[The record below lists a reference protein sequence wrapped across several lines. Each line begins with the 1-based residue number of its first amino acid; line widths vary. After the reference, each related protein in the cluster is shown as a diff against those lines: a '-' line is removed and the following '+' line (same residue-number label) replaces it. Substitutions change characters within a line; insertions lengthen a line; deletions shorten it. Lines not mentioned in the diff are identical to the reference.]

1 MWSCGNS
8 FKQVL
13 EYVTD
18 VYGVQDPEVSAAFA
32 DVSQN
37 PANIA
42 KYANNPKI
50 QNLLKKM
57 QGKFAGPDDDTDIPD
72 STDGT
77 SPTSESTKPT
87 PHVPSQP
94 DID

>member
-1 MWSCGNS
+1 MAVLQLVISC
-8 FKQVL
+8 L
-13 EYVTD
+13 
-18 VYGVQDPEVSAAFA
+18 QDPEVSAAFA
-32 DVSQN
+32 DISQN

-57 QGKFAGPDDDTDIPD
+57 QGKFAEPDVDDADIPGSAPGD
-72 STDGT
+72 ASA
-77 SPTSESTKPT
+77 SESAKPT
-87 PHVPSQP
+87 PHMPSQP

>member
-1 MWSCGNS
+1 M
-8 FKQVL
+8 
-13 EYVTD
+13 
-18 VYGVQDPEVSAAFA
+18 SAAFA

-37 PANIA
+37 PANIS

-50 QNLLKKM
+50 QNILKKM
-57 QGKFAGPDDDTDIPD
+57 QGKFAEDGDDDTDIA
-72 STDGT
+72 GT
-77 SPTSESTKPT
+77 ASGANANASSESAKPA

>member
-1 MWSCGNS
+1 MIICCI
-8 FKQVL
+8 
-13 EYVTD
+13 
-18 VYGVQDPEVSAAFA
+18 QDPEVSAAFA
-32 DVSQN
+32 DISQN

-57 QGKFAGPDDDTDIPD
+57 QGKFAEPDDDDTDIA
-72 STDGT
+72 GT
-77 SPTSESTKPT
+77 ATGENSTSESAKAKPT

>member
-1 MWSCGNS
+1 M
-8 FKQVL
+8 
-13 EYVTD
+13 
-18 VYGVQDPEVSAAFA
+18 SAAFA
-32 DVSQN
+32 DISQN
-37 PANIA
+37 PANIG

-57 QGKFAGPDDDTDIPD
+57 QGTFGGPDDDDDDIPGTTGGD
-72 STDGT
+72 S
-77 SPTSESTKPT
+77 STSETTKPA